1 MTLVDQEHISTM
13 MPGVLSLMI
22 AGDGLDFAAIE
33 RDLALRA
40 TDTRTKGE
48 LLNKLP
54 PIVSEEDCW
63 LHEVQLSDQKG
74 LDPRMHALLS
84 ALEAAS
90 EALTAL
96 RAEHEVILRLYLQSD
111 YAQIFYRLMPDTL
124 SRLARIGLPL
134 EVSMVSWGGLPFSTG
149 GEG

>member
-1 MTLVDQEHISTM
+1 MTLVDQQHRATTV
-13 MPGVLSLMI
+13 PWVLSLMI
-22 AGDGLDFAAIE
+22 NGDGLDFAAIE
-33 RDLALRA
+33 RDLSLRA

-63 LHEVQLSDQKG
+63 LYEIELHDNTG
-74 LDPRMHALLS
+74 TDPRMHALLS
-84 ALEAAS
+84 ALETS
-90 EALTAL
+90 HDALAAL
-96 RAEHEVILRLYLQSD
+96 RAKNEVILRLYVQSD

-124 SRLARIGLPL
+124 SSLARIGLPL
-134 EVSMVSWGGLPFSTG
+134 EVSMVSWGGLSFAPG

>member
-1 MTLVDQEHISTM
+1 MTFVDQQNLSTTV
-13 MPGVLSLMI
+13 PWVLSLMI
-22 AGDGLDFAAIE
+22 SGDEVDFAAIE
-33 RDLALRA
+33 QGLALRA

-63 LHEVQLSDQKG
+63 LHEIELSDNEG
-74 LDPRMHALLS
+74 SDSRMHALLS

-90 EALTAL
+90 DVLAAL
-96 RAEHEVILRLYLQSD
+96 RAKHEVTLRLYVQSD

-134 EVSMVSWGGLPFSTG
+134 EVSMVSWGGLRFAPG
-149 GEG
+149 DG

>member
-1 MTLVDQEHISTM
+1 MDQRNLSTTV
-13 MPGVLSLMI
+13 PWVLSLMI
-22 AGDGLDFAAIE
+22 SGDALDFAAIE
-33 RDLALRA
+33 RDLALGA

-54 PIVSEEDCW
+54 PIMSEEDCW
-63 LHEVQLSDQKG
+63 LHEIQLSDNMG
-74 LDPRMHALLS
+74 SDARMHALLS

-90 EALTAL
+90 GALAVM
-96 RAEHEVILRLYLQSD
+96 RAKHEVILRLYVQSD

-134 EVSMVSWGGLPFSTG
+134 EVSMVSWGGLRFSPG
-149 GEG
+149 GDG

>member
-1 MTLVDQEHISTM
+1 MDQQNHSNTVPWM
-13 MPGVLSLMI
+13 LSLKVS
-22 AGDGLDFAAIE
+22 GEGLDFAAIE
-33 RDLALRA
+33 QGLALRA

-63 LHEVQLSDQKG
+63 LYEIELSDNEG
-74 LDPRMHALLS
+74 TDPRMHALLL
-84 ALEAAS
+84 ALEAADQTL
-90 EALTAL
+90 AAL
-96 RAEHEVILRLYLQSD
+96 RARHEVALCLYVQSD

-134 EVSMVSWGGLPFSTG
+134 EVSMVSWGGLRFSTNG
-149 GEG
+149 T

>member
-1 MTLVDQEHISTM
+1 MDQQGLSTM
-13 MPGVLSLMI
+13 GPGVLSLMI
-22 AGDGLDFAAIE
+22 SGDGLDFAAIE
-33 RDLALRA
+33 KGLALSA

-63 LHEVQLSDQKG
+63 LHEIQLSDKKG
-74 LDPRMHALLS
+74 SDPGMHALLS
-84 ALEAAS
+84 VLEAACDTL
-90 EALTAL
+90 AAL
-96 RAEHEVILRLYLQSD
+96 RARHEVILRLYIQSE

-134 EVSMVSWGGLPFSTG
+134 EVSMVSWGGLRFSPEDG
-149 GEG
+149 N